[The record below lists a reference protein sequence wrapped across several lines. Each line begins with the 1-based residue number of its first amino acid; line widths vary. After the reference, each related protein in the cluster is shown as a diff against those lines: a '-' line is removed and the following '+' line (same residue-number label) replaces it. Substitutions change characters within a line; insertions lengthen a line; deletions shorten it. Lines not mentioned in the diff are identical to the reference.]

1 MIVVAHRYVLLRK
14 SNKFDQHGLSQENH
28 NAQSQTIWV
37 DPNPLGVISRSNHK
51 FDFRFFDLWKSHRS
65 FIRSLE
71 HFHLESSAHLLYHP
85 EKNDWQTS
93 TGGSVGRVQHH
104 ITLPPSSCGLHSLYS
119 LLVANLPG
127 KFRSTLSRPK
137 KDKAP
142 NKTQGRGVVS
152 KRKWWGMQNVLIINV
167 YIYIININPLSM
179 CKMNMNQLCTHQAQ
193 FFLKHNQE

>member
-51 FDFRFFDLWKSHRS
+51 FDFRFFDFWKSHRS

-85 EKNDWQTS
+85 EKKWLTNIHGWVSGSCPTS
-93 TGGSVGRVQHH
+93 HYASAKQLWSS
-104 ITLPPSSCGLHSLYS
+104 LPLLSSCCKSSWQIQVYFES
-119 LLVANLPG
+119 
-127 KFRSTLSRPK
+127 PK
-137 KDKAP
+137 KRQSPKQNTRTRSCFKKEMMGNAECTY
-142 NKTQGRGVVS
+142 NKC
-152 KRKWWGMQNVLIINV
+152 L
-167 YIYIININPLSM
+167 
-179 CKMNMNQLCTHQAQ
+179 
-193 FFLKHNQE
+193 